1 MDKLPA
7 QMTVVAISKP
17 GGPEV
22 LVPEQRAL
30 PQPGPDEI
38 LVKVQAA
45 GVNRPDVA
53 QRSGA
58 YPPPPGAS
66 DLPGLEIAGEVVAV
80 GSNAKRHTRS
90 ATR

>member
-22 LVPEQRAL
+22 LVPEQRSV

-38 LVKVQAA
+38 LVKIELP
-45 GVNRPDVA
+45 RL
-53 QRSGA
+53 RSRVDRRLKTMLREDDLGLLHEG
-58 YPPPPGAS
+58 PPVM
-66 DLPGLEIAGEVVAV
+66 EIAGTRAQRVAI
-80 GSNAKRHTRS
+80 ALADR
-90 ATR
+90 